1 MHGLIRQ
8 VARFSCVTLGSIAGG
23 VLGFVAGF
31 LVAFA
36 IGKSAFE
43 LASVYRPAYLGFL
56 QADIIPRGCVSWTI
70 IFDFQSPPV
79 STNARIREVPNRHL
93 NIRQGRVPTAPD
105 PPPAFIGSRN
115 QPHDPSPTHLDL
127 FPT

>member
-43 LASVYRPAYLGFL
+43 LASVYRPILE
-56 QADIIPRGCVSWTI
+56 R
-70 IFDFQSPPV
+70 
-79 STNARIREVPNRHL
+79 
-93 NIRQGRVPTAPD
+93 
-105 PPPAFIGSRN
+105 PA
-115 QPHDPSPTHLDL
+115 LALAMDL
-127 FPT
+127 FWIISLPASLFGFFAGGYYTAWLRFLDHNFRLSVSAS